1 MSGGMAGADGAAP
14 RQASAPAAIASA
26 AAANADCGLR
36 IAEITEIAGFSRF
49 QWLGFADLI
58 TLAICSSVANHT
70 PGFDFM

>member
-1 MSGGMAGADGAAP
+1 MAGADGVAP

-26 AAANADCGLR
+26 VAAATAECGVR
-36 IAEITEIAGFSRF
+36 SAEIAGFSRF